1 MDILEL
7 DDSTRLTS
15 SRFVKTSDVNLKTCH
30 VLWRIE
36 LIGESESGKSMQ
48 SARPDDD
55 LFMVLK
61 FGEKVINRSQKLEN
75 YKIKN

>member
-7 DDSTRLTS
+7 DDRTRLTS
-15 SRFVKTSDVNLKTCH
+15 SRSVKTSDVNLKTCH

-36 LIGESESGKSMQ
+36 LIGESESGKYVQ

-55 LFMVLK
+55 DD
-61 FGEKVINRSQKLEN
+61 
-75 YKIKN
+75 

>member
-7 DDSTRLTS
+7 DDRTRLTS
-15 SRFVKTSDVNLKTCH
+15 SRSVKTSDVNLMTCH

-36 LIGESESGKSMQ
+36 LIGESESGKFVQ

-55 LFMVLK
+55 DDDDDAGKRPQLRVL
-61 FGEKVINRSQKLEN
+61 
-75 YKIKN
+75 